1 MAKGFKQL
9 PEEID
14 RWFNGFTTRDLRKGA
29 EKVVTEL
36 QQAGPLYSGKFA
48 NSWVIRTPDG
58 REQGSPSAKG
68 QPQKVK
74 APFLSGKELYTKP
87 EIKYTIFNTD
97 PDAGIAIDYEQG
109 VTGTDGGFRNPG
121 EDPLQDESKIK
132 RGIRQQDIRGNVVG
146 DGSNISTAPL
156 DWYDDYLEGGA
167 LDKTIKVTLHEA
179 FKKFPR

>member
-9 PEEID
+9 PEKID
-14 RWFNGFTTRDLRKGA
+14 RWFNGFTSRDLRKGA
-29 EKVVTEL
+29 EKIVTEL

-58 REQGSPSAKG
+58 KEQGSPVSEG
-68 QPQKVK
+68 RPQKVK

-87 EIKYTIFNTD
+87 EIKYNIFNTD

-109 VTGTDGGFRNPG
+109 ITGTDGDFKRPA

-132 RGIRQQDIRGNVVG
+132 RGVRQQNIRGNVVG
-146 DGSNISTAPL
+146 QGGNISTAPL
-156 DWYDDYLEGGA
+156 DWYDNYLKGGG